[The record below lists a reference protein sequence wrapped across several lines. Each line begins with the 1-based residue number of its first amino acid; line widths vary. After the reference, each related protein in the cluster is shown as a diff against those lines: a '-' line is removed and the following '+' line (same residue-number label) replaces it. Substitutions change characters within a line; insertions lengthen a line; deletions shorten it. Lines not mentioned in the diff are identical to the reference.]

1 MEKEMTSEIH
11 DIFEQDA
18 GALQVKNE
26 DLSSVGKLAKRAKE
40 LDNEIK
46 ELESVVSERK
56 DQQRKLLE
64 ETIPAMLAELG
75 MTSFKMGDGSQI
87 DVKAFYSA
95 SIKESNRAE
104 AYEWLRTH
112 GFDDIIKNTVSVRFG
127 RGEDQ
132 LCDGLLDQLRE
143 QNYPV
148 EQAQKVEPQT
158 LKAWVREMVERGSE
172 FPTDLFGAY
181 VGQKATI
188 KSA

>member
-1 MEKEMTSEIH
+1 MEKEMSNIA
-11 DIFEQDA
+11 DMFEQDA
-18 GALQVKNE
+18 GALQIKNE
-26 DLSSVGKLAKRAKE
+26 DLSSVGALAKRAKE
-40 LDNEIK
+40 LENEIK

-56 DQQRKLLE
+56 EQQRKLLE
-64 ETIPAMLAELG
+64 DTIPAMLAELG
-75 MTSFKMGDGSQI
+75 MTAFKMEDGSQI

-95 SIKESNRAE
+95 SIKEAHRAQ
-104 AYEWLRTH
+104 AYEWLRDH

-132 LCDGLLDQLRE
+132 LCDGLLSQLRE

-158 LKAWVREMVERGSE
+158 LKAWVREMVERGNE
-172 FPTDLFGAY
+172 FPSELFGAY